1 MADAPKTSND
11 LCDSLRRI
19 ADTIETNGG
28 WHIAAIKVRAGADEI
43 ERLRAI
49 AEERDELVLEVA
61 RLQHALAFWLPQVP
75 AADNAAAIRCG
86 NDAMLLAGCEC
97 PLEPCAEELGWIT
110 MHTPETTPARPDAAA
125 IAAVPGLAG
134 KNAVVL
140 YFETEQD
147 REELVAA
154 IHQAKPGMRAVKI

>member
-1 MADAPKTSND
+1 MPGAGAEQFAELFHETYERLAPEFGYTTRTDTRRFDRGSHNGKLMIAVCDYLLTWLDEDAPAELK
-11 LCDSLRRI
+11 
-19 ADTIETNGG
+19 
-28 WHIAAIKVRAGADEI
+28 
-43 ERLRAI
+43 RLRAV

-110 MHTPETTPARPDAAA
+110 MHTPET
-125 IAAVPGLAG
+125 
-134 KNAVVL
+134 
-140 YFETEQD
+140 ES
-147 REELVAA
+147 
-154 IHQAKPGMRAVKI
+154 AK